1 MAKHKSGELCCPAKA
16 LIFKTCLSC
25 DFVSKSNLHIS
36 YCCSHI
42 FSSNKHEQN
51 EFNIESQCTKFN
63 SKNSIIM
70 VWPIMYSGVDPSR
83 ALSPHTS
90 SLPPG
95 DRKGGVRSSTCV
107 RDLIHSAIERNLNKT
122 TEERPV
128 ERQPERPS
136 KLLFQLWKG

>member
-1 MAKHKSGELCCPAKA
+1 MSISLEYVDG
-16 LIFKTCLSC
+16 SR
-25 DFVSKSNLHIS
+25 SNLPVS

-42 FSSNKHEQN
+42 FSVNEYEQQR
-51 EFNIESQCTKFN
+51 ITMHKFS
-63 SKNSIIM
+63 SKNSIVI
-70 VWPIMYSGVDPSR
+70 VWPIIYSGADPSR

-136 KLLFQLWKG
+136 KLEPILFHS